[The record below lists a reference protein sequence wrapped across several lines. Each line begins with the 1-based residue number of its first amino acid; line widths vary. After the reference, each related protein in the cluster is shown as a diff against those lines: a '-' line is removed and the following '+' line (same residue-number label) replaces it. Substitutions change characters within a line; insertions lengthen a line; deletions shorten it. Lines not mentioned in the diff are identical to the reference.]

1 MIVRT
6 IIPQPQAKLISV
18 QHHDTQIVLNTIW
31 GFVKTSFQIIS
42 YVMFDNVLP
51 K

>member
-18 QHHDTQIVLNTIW
+18 QHHDTQNDAEHNL
-31 GFVKTSFQIIS
+31 G
-42 YVMFDNVLP
+42 LC
-51 K
+51 